1 MPTSLSEF
9 FNGLLRVDELK
20 KEQNYMRNKVF
31 LRKCRIIGLVVFMS
45 GLCLDLRSQV
55 KNDIISTASER
66 ADQIKNPGTRFS
78 WGADIRFRQ
87 ELTRNQ
93 YLTKADPPGYIYNF
107 ERMRLRQ
114 WNTFKPFQWLDINW
128 RLVWEGKYYW
138 KPDSK
143 SGLDRSEIVFD
154 NLNCKLKFCKI
165 PLTLTIGR
173 QDIVFGDGWL
183 VSEGTPLD
191 GPRTTYFEA
200 IRATFDMKSVKSI
213 CDLIYIDQTS
223 SPDYRLPPI
232 FSQKKPL
239 MEQNERGAILNFSYR
254 MIAHNQL
261 DPYFLYKHDDV
272 VLTNGD
278 NGDIYIVGCRI
289 DHDFN
294 KKLICHA
301 DGAYQFGER
310 KNVVMFHDNESRL
323 SAFGF
328 NCRLTYNFCDSLQ
341 NQLLSGYSVLSGSDA
356 NSTHNHQF
364 DPLWGRWAQYSE
376 LFPNEFDR
384 PGERS
389 NVHRVNFGHQVAPNS
404 KMFVQTNYQAIFAYA
419 NRYLGTKGFSNTG
432 KFKGQLITLLLK
444 YQCNRYWSFLFLGEC
459 FIPGNYYETPS
470 DGTLCTRNDP
480 AAFFRVQSYFTF

>member
-1 MPTSLSEF
+1 MNF
-9 FNGLLRVDELK
+9 K
-20 KEQNYMRNKVF
+20 KGQNYLMKNGTF
-31 LRKCRIIGLVVFMS
+31 LRKFCIAELVVFLS
-45 GLCLDLRSQV
+45 VLSFNVCSQV
-55 KNDIISTASER
+55 KNDTISPAFLR
-66 ADQIKNPGTRFS
+66 VDQIKNPVAWFS
-78 WGADIRFRQ
+78 WGADVRLRQ

-93 YLTKADPPGYIYNF
+93 YLTKTDPPGYICNF

-114 WNTFKPFQWLDINW
+114 WNTFKPFQSLDINW
-128 RLVWEGKYYW
+128 RLVWEGRYYW

-143 SGLDRSEIVFD
+143 SGLDRSEILFD

-183 VSEGTPLD
+183 VSDGTPLD

-200 IRATFDMKSVKSI
+200 VRATFDMKSVKCI

-223 SPDYRLPPI
+223 NPDYRLPPI

-239 MEQNERGAILNFSYR
+239 VEQNERGAILNFSYR
-254 MIAHNQL
+254 MVENSQV
-261 DPYFLYKHDDV
+261 DPYFMYKHDDV
-272 VLTNGD
+272 VLANGD
-278 NGDIYIVGCRI
+278 NGDVYVAGCRI
-289 DHDFN
+289 DHNFN

-301 DGAYQFGER
+301 DGAYQFGQRE
-310 KNVVMFHDNESRL
+310 NAVMFLENESRL

-341 NQLLSGYSVLSGSDA
+341 NQLWSGFSVLSGNDA
-356 NSTHNHQF
+356 NSAHNHQF

-389 NVHRVNFGHQVAPNS
+389 NVHRINVGHQVAPNS
-404 KMFVQTNYQAIFAYA
+404 KILVQTNYQAIFAYA
-419 NRYLGTKGFSNTG
+419 NRNSGIKGFSNDG
-432 KFKGQLITLLLK
+432 IFKGQLLTLLLK
-444 YQCNRYWSFLFLGEC
+444 YQCTRYWSFLLLGEC
-459 FIPGNYYETPS
+459 FIPGDYYQTPD

-480 AAFFRVQSYFTF
+480 AAFLRVQSCFAF